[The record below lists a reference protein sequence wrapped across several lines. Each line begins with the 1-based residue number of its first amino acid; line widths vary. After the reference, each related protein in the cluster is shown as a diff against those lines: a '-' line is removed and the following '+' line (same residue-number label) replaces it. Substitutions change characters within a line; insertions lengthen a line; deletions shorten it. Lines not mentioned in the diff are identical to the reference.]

1 MRPSACAP
9 SPLAAFEATLDT
21 AHLSTDPRS
30 RSTTRMSLRSPQT
43 PALGP
48 QAPHLPRN
56 IFTHLR
62 TLDALLRLRVMTTS
76 LMLRPPDESVR
87 LRTTT
92 SRSLSLHDERV
103 RQRTTTTRATRTR
116 TRDTLVPPTMTI
128 MGLAST
134 NAQNAPII

>member
-1 MRPSACAP
+1 MRPGACAP
-9 SPLAAFEATLDT
+9 SPLADFEAPLDT
-21 AHLSTDPRS
+21 AHLSPDPRS

-76 LMLRPPDESVR
+76 LMLRPHDESAR

-92 SRSLSLHDERV
+92 SRSLSLHDERA
-103 RQRTTTTRATRTR
+103 RPHTTTMATRTK
-116 TRDTLVPPTMTI
+116 TRVALVPHIMAI
-128 MGLAST
+128 MGLISAS
-134 NAQNAPII
+134 AQNVPMI